1 MVVVLEVTSSVFN
14 DGHEISVLIDEMS
27 SLWVSV
33 LHLHL
38 SRARVFFTV
47 GQVLDDGELVPLE
60 HGRALPAFSHRQS
73 LPQEPSP
80 GRLLCRP
87 FVEGFLSRI
96 LCVFGVV
103 INTPVMTDGGLSVSP
118 DDR

>member
-1 MVVVLEVTSSVFN
+1 MEGGASCV
-14 DGHEISVLIDEMS
+14 
-27 SLWVSV
+27 
-33 LHLHL
+33 
-38 SRARVFFTV
+38 
-47 GQVLDDGELVPLE
+47 
-60 HGRALPAFSHRQS
+60 
-73 LPQEPSP
+73 LPQAIFAPTTVA
-80 GRLLCRP
+80 RATALMRP